1 MPIFV
6 YTRQNKMEY
15 NIHITDD
22 IDKITTSIIE
32 KYWKYNNGEFSNTN
46 LNLSKQFDINITFL
60 IQIVKSYSYCEI
72 IFDKCKKCN
81 LVRKYSVKTRVNFEY
96 VINNFSRICNN
107 CNEYKVLLNENH
119 KLYKANQYNT
129 EYAIQNKVWKELLPI
144 ELEVLKGLINYKRK
158 DLIYKYVFKN
168 DTYNTTIWNI
178 INHLEYLGLIFIKR
192 TNEGKILSFNVYKK
206 VVIHLNDIL

>member
-1 MPIFV
+1 MQEV
-6 YTRQNKMEY
+6 Q
-15 NIHITDD
+15 
-22 IDKITTSIIE
+22 S
-32 KYWKYNNGEFSNTN
+32 
-46 LNLSKQFDINITFL
+46 
-60 IQIVKSYSYCEI
+60 
-72 IFDKCKKCN
+72 
-81 LVRKYSVKTRVNFEY
+81 VRKYSVKTRVNFEY